1 MTNAM
6 RLIPILV
13 CIVGSVFGNPPAER
27 TAPVTTATAGSK
39 GRSLLQVTTD
49 SVSFSIVIATS
60 ETNKTQEAM
69 LKANLIVE
77 GFASTALP
85 VFIPD
90 KCPAN
95 SISPEG
101 SISITQCTCLPGYEG
116 NASAG
121 ANCVPCPIDTFC
133 ASGKLSPCPAHAHA
147 PALSDSSMD
156 CTCDAG
162 FYGNGSV
169 SCSVCPSNSFCA
181 GGFAIEACVQ
191 NAVSP
196 TQSTANTSC
205 YCDGGFYG
213 VNNNTCNLC
222 TAGSWCWMGV
232 QTSCPANSSSKPGA
246 SQISECVSLE
256 EFLKTTR
263 VQTITATPPP
273 LNTTALVLE
282 ESTPVNQMI
291 TETQAIIM
299 SNSANITALTSD
311 KQVHNTQTV
320 TANPDQ
326 TTNETQPV
334 TASLS
339 PTTTALLT
347 SDEQAN
353 DTQTATANP
362 DQTTNETQPVTASL
376 SPTTTALLTSD
387 KQENDTQ
394 TVTANPDQT
403 TIEIKP
409 ITASLSPT
417 VTASMQD
424 QSTNEIKPSTVI
436 INPSITASSLDHTPQ
451 TTTALISPAMSD
463 PITTGIQRISTRYNP
478 STIQRTW
485 DSTAPDKSPPS
496 AGDAQMTSTSKS
508 WQMRKTTT
516 KQVDSNV
523 TAQPHTTSA
532 STANETGPA
541 KQEELHRSS
550 NNWPLFFSFLVV
562 CMCVFASLTIA
573 EQMMFHSVKFN

>member
-1 MTNAM
+1 
-6 RLIPILV
+6 
-13 CIVGSVFGNPPAER
+13 
-27 TAPVTTATAGSK
+27 
-39 GRSLLQVTTD
+39 
-49 SVSFSIVIATS
+49 
-60 ETNKTQEAM
+60 
-69 LKANLIVE
+69 
-77 GFASTALP
+77 
-85 VFIPD
+85 
-90 KCPAN
+90 
-95 SISPEG
+95 
-101 SISITQCTCLPGYEG
+101 
-116 NASAG
+116 
-121 ANCVPCPIDTFC
+121 
-133 ASGKLSPCPAHAHA
+133 
-147 PALSDSSMD
+147 
-156 CTCDAG
+156 
-162 FYGNGSV
+162 
-169 SCSVCPSNSFCA
+169 
-181 GGFAIEACVQ
+181 
-191 NAVSP
+191 
-196 TQSTANTSC
+196 
-205 YCDGGFYG
+205 
-213 VNNNTCNLC
+213 
-222 TAGSWCWMGV
+222 
-232 QTSCPANSSSKPGA
+232 
-246 SQISECVSLE
+246 
-256 EFLKTTR
+256 
-263 VQTITATPPP
+263 
-273 LNTTALVLE
+273 
-282 ESTPVNQMI
+282 MI

-299 SNSANITALTSD
+299 SNPPNITALTSD
-311 KQVHNTQTV
+311 EQVNDTQTV

-326 TTNETQPV
+326 TTIETQPV

-387 KQENDTQ
+387 KQVNDTQTVTANPDQTTTEIKPITASLSPTTTALLTSDKQANDTQ

-417 VTASMQD
+417 VTAFMQD

-436 INPSITASSLDHTPQ
+436 IYPSITASSLDHTPQ